1 MIVRAN
7 VFPRLQTVKTWVDH
21 SLKSAVSEH
30 PLAFNMWK
38 GPKHLWILHDGTFI
52 IFFDHPVSKWFAK
65 YLPYWILKSWG
76 CLLIHWLLMTSI
88 LLGIVRICSS
98 LFKDSY
104 FKNEKPFLN
113 FLFHLGNIRQILNLF
128 EKKMIVIANVFARL
142 QTVKTWVDHSL
153 KSVVS
158 EHPWA
163 VNTLKGPKHLWNL
176 HESTFII
183 FFDHS
188 DEKLLGNYLPYWT

>member
-1 MIVRAN
+1 
-7 VFPRLQTVKTWVDH
+7 
-21 SLKSAVSEH
+21 
-30 PLAFNMWK
+30 
-38 GPKHLWILHDGTFI
+38 
-52 IFFDHPVSKWFAK
+52 
-65 YLPYWILKSWG
+65 
-76 CLLIHWLLMTSI
+76 MTSI

-98 LFKDSY
+98 LFKGSY
-104 FKNEKPFLN
+104 FKKEKPFLN

-163 VNTLKGPKHLWNL
+163 VNMLKGPKHL
-176 HESTFII
+176 
-183 FFDHS
+183 
-188 DEKLLGNYLPYWT
+188 